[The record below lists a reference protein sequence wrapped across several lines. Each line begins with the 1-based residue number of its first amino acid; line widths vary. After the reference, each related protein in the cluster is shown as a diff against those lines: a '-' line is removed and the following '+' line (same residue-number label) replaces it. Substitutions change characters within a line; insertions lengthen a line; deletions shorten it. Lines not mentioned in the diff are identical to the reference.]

1 MKKINIF
8 DTTLRD
14 GQQSPGSAFGLEK
27 RIDVGI
33 KGNSIVIGKHS
44 GRHGVKH
51 ILSEAGVSI
60 TEDQLDV
67 LMGKIKLLEDGKH
80 LSSNELVELL

>member
-1 MKKINIF
+1 MN
-8 DTTLRD
+8 
-14 GQQSPGSAFGLEK
+14 PE
-27 RIDVGI
+27 DVGI

-51 ILSEAGVSI
+51 ILSEAKVSI
-60 TEDQLDV
+60 TEDQLKD